1 MGGSVPSGFL
11 DKVLGHHETDIALD
25 CMLDAK
31 YHKDFLKKPY
41 HPLRKGYVKDFYSD
55 RDKTISSSGIIPIL
69 INMKSYYSGWVQ
81 NAGKTDSI
89 RETTDLETETGCVY
103 LVHDDAEITKRDFDH
118 LMLIEEKYPD
128 LLHSGKSLFRPPED
142 DSELTPEIMDVLN
155 SDTET
160 LINDIIL
167 YYRNGSKGN
176 PVVPEKLLEADPYN
190 QEIMDVLKSISN
202 V

>member
-1 MGGSVPSGFL
+1 
-11 DKVLGHHETDIALD
+11 
-25 CMLDAK
+25 
-31 YHKDFLKKPY
+31 
-41 HPLRKGYVKDFYSD
+41 
-55 RDKTISSSGIIPIL
+55 
-69 INMKSYYSGWVQ
+69 
-81 NAGKTDSI
+81 
-89 RETTDLETETGCVY
+89 
-103 LVHDDAEITKRDFDH
+103 
-118 LMLIEEKYPD
+118 
-128 LLHSGKSLFRPPED
+128 
-142 DSELTPEIMDVLN
+142 MDVLN